1 MISLLI
7 LVLNI
12 PSGGL
17 PPDGSGFMD
26 IAYKDLLNWAD
37 SYHTYKYIDPLFMA
51 AIATQESQL
60 QDDAI
65 SSAGAM
71 GIFQFMPITVKDISE
86 RFGYPFDPYDARQAT
101 EAAKIYLTWLC
112 DRLLDEDT
120 GRLIVY
126 LNDPNIK
133 YPHDIVLI
141 AWNWGYGNL
150 QKYINSRVVR
160 NEDGS
165 LEVKKEG
172 HIKLP
177 TETKTFIS
185 KVNMYY
191 TMLVFTD

>member
-1 MISLLI
+1 MITQGEI
-7 LVLNI
+7 I
-12 PSGGL
+12 Q
-17 PPDGSGFMD
+17 
-26 IAYKDLLNWAD
+26 WAEN
-37 SYHTYKYIDPLFMA
+37 YPTKKYIDPLFMA
-51 AIATQESQL
+51 AIATQESKL
-60 QDDAI
+60 DHKAI
-65 SSAGAM
+65 SSAGAK
-71 GIFQFMPITVKDISE
+71 GLFQFMPITIRDITD
-86 RFGYPFDPYDARQAT
+86 RFKYPFDPYDPKQAT

-112 DRLLDEDT
+112 DKLLDEDT

-126 LNDPNIK
+126 LNDPNIQ
-133 YPHDIVLI
+133 YPHDLVLV

-191 TMLVFTD
+191 IMLVFTD

>member
-1 MISLLI
+1 MISLLV
-7 LVLNI
+7 LVFNI
-12 PSGGL
+12 QNAGL
-17 PPDGSGFMD
+17 PLRGDNMNIVYED
-26 IAYKDLLNWAD
+26 IIKWAD

-60 QDDAI
+60 KHDAV
-65 SSAGAM
+65 SSAGAK
-71 GIFQFMPITVKDISE
+71 GLFQFMPITIRDISE
-86 RFGYPFDPYDARQAT
+86 RFNYPFDPYDPKQAT

-112 DRLLDEDT
+112 DKLLDEDT

-126 LNDPNIK
+126 LNDPNIQ
-133 YPHDIVLI
+133 YPHDLVLV

-191 TMLVFTD
+191 IMLVFTD